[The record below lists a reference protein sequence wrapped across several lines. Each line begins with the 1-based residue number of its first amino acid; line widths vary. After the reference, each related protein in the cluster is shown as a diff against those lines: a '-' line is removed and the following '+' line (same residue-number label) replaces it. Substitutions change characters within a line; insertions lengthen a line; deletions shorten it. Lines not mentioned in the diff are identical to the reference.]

1 MIMNK
6 ILKNAVGVAA
16 VSLIL
21 AACSKDK
28 DAAVVDAVAPEVV
41 AEAPVDAAPAAEE
54 IKETLIMEATE
65 IVSETFT
72 VEAFDMATRTAILVG
87 ENGEKSTVTASPE
100 ANNLD
105 QVKPGVKVLVEF
117 LKTTSIEL
125 INDKSLEP
133 TVVVIDEVERAPE
146 GERAAAGVIEGAV
159 VIFKIEDINLEDNT
173 FKLRGPDGNVQQF
186 TAKDPENL
194 KKGSVGDAV
203 VLTIAEAVAIS
214 IVDEEAAE

>member
-72 VEAFDMATRTAILVG
+72 VEAFDMATRIAILVG